1 MAGTDMSKILDA
13 YILDYMMKKNLHA
26 SASTFM
32 KEGKVPKRSAVDV
45 IDAPAGFL
53 LEWWSVFWDI
63 FLARTNAKCSD
74 AAASYLKQLKEK
86 DKQIQCDIPNLQ
98 MMHELRQQQ
107 TPDMCSSP
115 FIVCSGPG
123 IPEHISRQPAA
134 STRLYAELP
143 RHGYAQQ
150 LDCSAYLDASQKLV
164 TDHSRD
170 VAQVS
175 RRNLSMASGGLYL
188 PPSQA
193 SSNIGDTNLAK
204 NDKTGSLDP
213 ALCGIPA
220 DMQSRSRPL
229 TDMSPG
235 IKPLPLN
242 GGPLMGSD
250 HFQLHSAWVS
260 PMQRPDRLQQSQLLM
275 HLQQRQQLTDAP
287 ENCRSMFTANCSQP
301 GKGSPIQL
309 PSQLIGAVSD
319 NQAVYRPVGQQVRQD
334 QGPPLENCRKRKKSE
349 NLGTAK
355 SAGMDDFTG
364 ASFTSALSSGHRKS
378 AGNASGHSGM
388 SRKNQPHVSVG
399 MRGNTHP
406 LEQLENLDNCHAATS
421 LEDDVDSFLSHDY
434 ENAVDSLVGTSK
446 RNSDPL
452 NVDSLSEVACLRSS
466 NSKVVCCSFSS
477 DGKLLASAGH
487 DKKVL
492 LWNMDTLET
501 KSLPDVHALLITDV
515 RFRPNSTYLA
525 TSSFDRTLRLWNA
538 AEPLH
543 SVGSLSGHMTQVMSL
558 DFHPTNEDL
567 LCSCDANG
575 EIRFWSVKDSTTH
588 CILKGGASKVR
599 FQPGSGH
606 FFAAGA
612 DNVVNVFDVESHIC
626 ESSLKGHGKDVRSI
640 CWNWDGKVLASV
652 SEDCVRVWPMT
663 AKRGESTHKLRSNG
677 NKFQSCVFH
686 PAHTHVLVVSGYQSI
701 ELWDLVA
708 DRVTTVAAHDGI
720 IAGLAQS
727 PVTGMIATASHDKCV
742 KLWK

>member
-1 MAGTDMSKILDA
+1 
-13 YILDYMMKKNLHA
+13 MKKNLHA

-53 LEWWSVFWDI
+53 CEWWSVFWDI

-74 AAASYLKQLKEK
+74 AAAAYLKQLKEK
-86 DKQIQCDIPNLQ
+86 DKQIQCDSLNLQ

-107 TPDMCSSP
+107 TPDVCSSP
-115 FIVCSGPG
+115 FIVRLDPG

-134 STRLYAELP
+134 SARLYAELP

-175 RRNLSMASGGLYL
+175 RRNLSMASGGLYP
-188 PPSQA
+188 PPSRA
-193 SSNIGDTNLAK
+193 SSNIGDTNLTK
-204 NDKTGSLDP
+204 NAKTGSLDP
-213 ALCGIPA
+213 ALCGVPA
-220 DMQSRSRPL
+220 NMQSRSKPL

-242 GGPLMGSD
+242 GGPLMGSE
-250 HFQLHSAWVS
+250 HFQLNSAWVS

-275 HLQQRQQLTDAP
+275 NLQQRQQLTDAP
-287 ENCRSMFTANCSQP
+287 ENCRSMFTANYSQP
-301 GKGSPIQL
+301 GKGSLIQL
-309 PSQLIGAVSD
+309 PSQLIGAVSE
-319 NQAVYRPVGQQVRQD
+319 NQAVDRPA
-334 QGPPLENCRKRKKSE
+334 NCRKRKKSE

-355 SAGMDDFTG
+355 NAGMDDFTG
-364 ASFTSALSSGHRKS
+364 ASFTSALSAGHGKS

-399 MRGNTHP
+399 MGGNTHP

-434 ENAVDSLVGTSK
+434 ENAVDSSVGTLK
-446 RNSDPL
+446 RNFDPL

-466 NSKVVCCSFSS
+466 NSKVICCNFSS

-487 DKKVL
+487 DKKAL

-501 KSLPDVHALLITDV
+501 KSLPEVHTLLITDV

-525 TSSFDRTLRLWNA
+525 TSSFDKTLRLWNA
-538 AEPLH
+538 AESKPHRPDLPLP
-543 SVGSLSGHMTQVMSL
+543 S
-558 DFHPTNEDL
+558 
-567 LCSCDANG
+567 
-575 EIRFWSVKDSTTH
+575 
-588 CILKGGASKVR
+588 
-599 FQPGSGH
+599 
-606 FFAAGA
+606 
-612 DNVVNVFDVESHIC
+612 
-626 ESSLKGHGKDVRSI
+626 SSLHDQ
-640 CWNWDGKVLASV
+640 C
-652 SEDCVRVWPMT
+652 
-663 AKRGESTHKLRSNG
+663 
-677 NKFQSCVFH
+677 
-686 PAHTHVLVVSGYQSI
+686 
-701 ELWDLVA
+701 
-708 DRVTTVAAHDGI
+708 TVGV
-720 IAGLAQS
+720 
-727 PVTGMIATASHDKCV
+727 PE
-742 KLWK
+742 